1 MPSLLQGP
9 NQTKLI
15 FREDAGEYRAI
26 ERLIDVLA
34 QILGRAGTTRDAD
47 LRSYCASRYEPVSGN
62 HRDADTHSVEAGH
75 QRLRVFAWQILKREE
90 SNQTDCT
97 FRSARH
103 GEHAVTSRRE
113 SLNVDVYVG
122 GAADSGGDCLR
133 CALQRAQFLA

>member
-1 MPSLLQGP
+1 MFSRRSWDEQARP
-9 NQTKLI
+9 
-15 FREDAGEYRAI
+15 
-26 ERLIDVLA
+26 
-34 QILGRAGTTRDAD
+34 RDAD

-122 GAADSGGDCLR
+122 GAADSGGDLPEVRPSARAIPCRPEQPL
-133 CALQRAQFLA
+133 LQQVWLLARTERI